1 MAIVPDIQSK
11 ITDVDFSVTVIVAVV
26 MMMSSDY
33 LSVRFVFTRALI
45 QPYRHT
51 ELSSAILEQSRFLE
65 LVLYIYFITEFL
77 KTLFAIRLLRKQGFG
92 YKVCFQSVEGIV
104 DYKDLGGEKRAKGR
118 FIPLFARFLY
128 PGFCAAIFFSRFSIA
143 SRRIDL
149 AKEGPTV
156 I

>member
-1 MAIVPDIQSK
+1 M
-11 ITDVDFSVTVIVAVV
+11 

-92 YKVCFQSVEGIV
+92 YKVSFQSVEKIV
-104 DYKDLGGEKRAKGR
+104 DYKDLGVRNAQKEGSFLFSRASCTQD
-118 FIPLFARFLY
+118 FAQ
-128 PGFCAAIFFSRFSIA
+128 PFFSRGF
-143 SRRIDL
+143 L
-149 AKEGPTV
+149 
-156 I
+156 